1 MKPNTK
7 KKISTSERKKNKLR
21 KDFLT
26 NLSVATPD
34 SIDSEKYKNES
45 NTLFSVLLKKHFI
58 SKIDL
63 ISVFAIAY
71 YDKLRESLDLED
83 YNKIMQVL
91 NDFESGDAV
100 DLYRDVQAILRPKYY
115 ELAED
120 FLFFLKEKEA
130 SAVGQLMPWLE
141 LQARVKF
148 LRKLEIYLKDQP
160 SQLKKIY
167 NTMQDLAKAQDI
179 NTEKIKS
186 TIVPMLKGNAI
197 LMDLFLQNFPDER
210 PPPRYVS
217 FFIKSD

>member
-1 MKPNTK
+1 
-7 KKISTSERKKNKLR
+7 
-21 KDFLT
+21 
-26 NLSVATPD
+26 
-34 SIDSEKYKNES
+34 
-45 NTLFSVLLKKHFI
+45 
-58 SKIDL
+58 
-63 ISVFAIAY
+63 
-71 YDKLRESLDLED
+71 
-83 YNKIMQVL
+83 MQML

-148 LRKLEIYLKDQP
+148 LRKLEVYLKDQP

-167 NTMQDLAKAQDI
+167 NTMQDLAKSQDVT
-179 NTEKIKS
+179 TEKIKT

-197 LMDLFLQNFPDER
+197 LMDFFLQNFRDER

-217 FFIKSD
+217 FLFSLPILFVKSYLLLEKLIVMFLMLINGHKGDLLYIPKSAILLQQNMLLYLQNKPTDTDITLILVC

>member
-1 MKPNTK
+1 M
-7 KKISTSERKKNKLR
+7 
-21 KDFLT
+21 
-26 NLSVATPD
+26 
-34 SIDSEKYKNES
+34 
-45 NTLFSVLLKKHFI
+45 
-58 SKIDL
+58 
-63 ISVFAIAY
+63 FAIAY

-83 YNKIMQVL
+83 YNKIMQML

-148 LRKLEIYLKDQP
+148 LRKLEVYLKDQP

-167 NTMQDLAKAQDI
+167 NTMQDLAKSQDVT
-179 NTEKIKS
+179 TEKIKT

-197 LMDLFLQNFPDER
+197 LMDFFLQNFRDER

-217 FFIKSD
+217 FLFSLPILFVRSYLLL